1 MDLTAP
7 SFGRFGLISPGTNFT
22 GNRVN
27 QELKLFVSSS
37 AILAVPKPPVYFAAD
52 VKGVDNMGMRETVR
66 SLRAYFIF
74 SGLAG
79 VFFAVSALRVS
90 LLGVGVLGVIVGL
103 ISMGFSLA
111 FVYVGFTLP
120 KLLRG
125 SASRI
130 VVLLYA
136 SAGWTVFFFL
146 LSLLGGPST
155 FGLVTL
161 ILTLLIL
168 WYLLK
173 NVRRLAGEAQAAPS
187 EPPPSGTY

>member
-1 MDLTAP
+1 
-7 SFGRFGLISPGTNFT
+7 
-22 GNRVN
+22 
-27 QELKLFVSSS
+27 
-37 AILAVPKPPVYFAAD
+37 
-52 VKGVDNMGMRETVR
+52 MGMRETVR

-79 VFFAVSALRVS
+79 VFFAASALRVS
-90 LLGVGVLGVIVGL
+90 LLDAGVIGVILGL
-103 ISMGFSLA
+103 ISIGFSLA

-130 VVLLYA
+130 VTLLYA

-173 NVRRLAGEAQAAPS
+173 NVRRLAAEAQAAPS
-187 EPPPSGTY
+187 EPPPSGTC